1 MTKVESLNP
10 LRTLHN
16 SVPLKEMDGFFDKT
30 AGEGAETLVT
40 PINTPSRKPPSRRL
54 AARSAPNPVQ
64 SAEKKSSAG
73 SEPDTEGVTDLLTE
87 AIQKLDSWQEFF
99 TIFKIVHS
107 VIAKLY
113 NKRAH
118 RTFSLFTHV
127 ASIYANLLEQK
138 KVFS

>member
-30 AGEGAETLVT
+30 AGEGTETLVT

-54 AARSAPNPVQ
+54 AARSAPIPVQ

-87 AIQKLDSWQEFF
+87 AIQKLDS
-99 TIFKIVHS
+99 
-107 VIAKLY
+107 
-113 NKRAH
+113 
-118 RTFSLFTHV
+118 
-127 ASIYANLLEQK
+127 
-138 KVFS
+138 